1 MKKAIIGTKVGM
13 TQVFT
18 EDGAMVPVTVI
29 QAGPCSV
36 VQIKTTEND
45 GYRAVQLGY
54 QDKKASRANKC
65 QQGHFAKAG
74 VEVKKVL
81 REMKFENA
89 EEYQLADE
97 IKADIFEV
105 GDHVDVTG
113 TSKGKGFQGAI
124 KRHGFGRGPMKHGS
138 KYHRKAGA
146 MSAAATPHRVWKGK
160 KLPGQMGAE
169 RCTVQNLEVIKVD
182 AEKNVL
188 LVKGAVPGFKGS
200 VVTVRE
206 TVK

>member
-29 QAGPCSV
+29 KAGPCTV
-36 VQIKTTEND
+36 VQIKTMEND
-45 GYRAVQLGY
+45 GYSAVQLGY
-54 QDKKASRANKC
+54 GDKKVNRTNKC
-65 QQGHFAKAG
+65 QQGHHAKAG
-74 VEVKKVL
+74 VEPKKVL

-89 EEYQLADE
+89 EEYNLADE
-97 IKADIFEV
+97 IKVDIFEA
-105 GDHVDVTG
+105 GDYVDVTG

-146 MSAAATPHRVWKGK
+146 MSAATTPHRVWKGK
-160 KLPGQMGAE
+160 KLPGQMGSV
-169 RCTVQNLEVIKVD
+169 RSTVQNLEVVKVD
-182 AEKNVL
+182 VDKNVL
-188 LVKGAVPGFKGS
+188 LVKGAIPGFKGS

>member
-45 GYRAVQLGY
+45 GYSAVQLGY

-160 KLPGQMGAE
+160 KVARTNGCRTLH
-169 RCTVQNLEVIKVD
+169 
-182 AEKNVL
+182 
-188 LVKGAVPGFKGS
+188 GS
-200 VVTVRE
+200 
-206 TVK
+206 KP